1 MNEEAQVETE
11 VESTETEV
19 PPTPASESVEE
30 VKAERPDWLPQ
41 KFESPEQLSVAYG
54 ELEKRHY
61 QRTDDLKKTVAEEM
75 QKKHLLMFQKFHKI
89 IKLLKI

>member
-41 KFESPEQLSVAYG
+41 N
-54 ELEKRHY
+54 
-61 QRTDDLKKTVAEEM
+61 LKV
-75 QKKHLLMFQKFHKI
+75 QNSYLLLMVN
-89 IKLLKI
+89 